1 MSDSSNAPKGGNR
14 RRAVVAA
21 SGHVDPFA
29 AQEEPVRSESAA
41 DIAARRI
48 SKAILSGALTPG
60 TRLREESLA
69 ATYGVSRTPI
79 REALI
84 LLNGMGLVEL
94 TRNRGATVL
103 KLAVED
109 IADVYHVRA
118 VLESD
123 AARLAARRMTNDLI
137 DLLEKSCDRMAE
149 LHRASPVEQLAV
161 DTYFHYTIAR
171 ASGSQRLYAL
181 IRQVSAIPE
190 AYRSTIAYSPDD
202 MTTAEHQHRAV
213 ATALRKGRSAEVGKL
228 MHRHIDWACGLAIL
242 RLEPQLLTG
251 SPEP

>member
-1 MSDSSNAPKGGNR
+1 VSHNSSAPPGGGR
-14 RRAVVAA
+14 RGPDLAVSEHADLLA
-21 SGHVDPFA
+21 PL
-29 AQEEPVRSESAA
+29 EEAVRSESTA

-48 SKAILSGALTPG
+48 SQAILSGALTPG

-84 LLNGMGLVEL
+84 LLNSTGLVEL

-103 KLAVED
+103 KLTVQD
-109 IADVYHVRA
+109 IAEVYHVRA
-118 VLESD
+118 VLESE
-123 AARLAARRMTNDLI
+123 AARLAARRATDDLV

-149 LHRASPVEQLAV
+149 LHRAAPAEQLAA
-161 DTYFHYTIAR
+161 DTFFHYTIAR
-171 ASGSQRLYAL
+171 ASGSQRLYGL

-202 MTTAEHQHRAV
+202 MTMAERQHRAV
-213 ATALRKGRSAEVGKL
+213 AAALGLKRPAEVAKL
-228 MHRHIDWACGLAIL
+228 MHRHIDWACGLAIQ
-242 RLEPQLLTG
+242 RLEQRVLT

>member
-1 MSDSSNAPKGGNR
+1 
-14 RRAVVAA
+14 
-21 SGHVDPFA
+21 
-29 AQEEPVRSESAA
+29 VRSESTA

-48 SKAILSGALTPG
+48 SQAILSGALTPG

-84 LLNGMGLVEL
+84 LLNSTGLVEL

-103 KLAVED
+103 KLTVQD
-109 IADVYHVRA
+109 IAEVYHVRA
-118 VLESD
+118 VLESE
-123 AARLAARRMTNDLI
+123 AARLAARRATDDLV

-149 LHRASPVEQLAV
+149 LHQAAPAEQLAA

-202 MTTAEHQHRAV
+202 MTMAERQHRAV
-213 ATALRKGRSAEVGKL
+213 AAALRKKRPAEVAKL
-228 MHRHIDWACGLAIL
+228 MHRHIDWACGLAIQ
-242 RLEPQLLTG
+242 RLEQRVLT